1 MPTPRETIE
10 QSNLDDATKALLL
23 AVFDEVWAESPHKT
37 DMNGYRIAGGILD
50 LAAAGQRCTGAIHRY
65 AAYQARAA

>member
-1 MPTPRETIE
+1 M
-10 QSNLDDATKALLL
+10 
-23 AVFDEVWAESPHKT
+23 FDEVWAESPHKT
-37 DMNGYRIAGGILD
+37 DVNGYRIAGGILD